1 LIATVALMVGLAH
14 RHPGSSA
21 DLRRPQSGSLV
32 VALFSNRS
40 LLMKIVFLGLSVVSA
55 SLASAAPAAA
65 EPAAPGAGALG
76 LRVHLLGGGLPPY
89 SPVKGAV
96 ANAPSPVG
104 AVGGS
109 YALSDRFTLTGELGA
124 QAVLAGG
131 TPRYGARLSV
141 GVERWLWT
149 TADALRPFL
158 HASLA
163 IGRAPQNDLTN
174 TGQDLPELA
183 VELGGGAA
191 YFWSRHFSLS
201 CRVGIGGAVRF
212 GLGAPAKGGGLLT
225 FGTVTPSVGASW
237 FF

>member
-1 LIATVALMVGLAH
+1 MSLPMKMLI
-14 RHPGSSA
+14 
-21 DLRRPQSGSLV
+21 
-32 VALFSNRS
+32 LFS
-40 LLMKIVFLGLSVVSA
+40 SVMAA
-55 SLASAAPAAA
+55 SLASAVAAA
-65 EPAAPGAGALG
+65 EPAAPGAGTLG
-76 LRVHLLGGGLPPY
+76 VRVNLLGGSLPSY

-109 YALSDRFTLTGELGA
+109 YALSDLVTLTGELGA

-131 TPRYGARLSV
+131 TPRYGARLSI
-141 GVERWLWT
+141 GVERWFGT
-149 TADALRPFL
+149 TAEVLRPFL

-174 TGQDLPELA
+174 TGQDAPELA
-183 VELGGGAA
+183 LELGGGAA
-191 YFWSRHFSLS
+191 YFFSRHFALS

-225 FGTVTPSVGASW
+225 FGTVTPGVGASW